1 MPTPVDPVKTTNLR
15 MVDVAREA
23 GVTAGTVSA
32 ILRGQRDRIFYSDET
47 RDRVL
52 AVVERMGYR
61 VNSSARS
68 LREGRSRSVGV
79 LIDDITLPFLA
90 TLIRA
95 TGIALQERGYSIL
108 LCGVEGT
115 AMTREKLLH
124 LIQENHLASFL
135 LAGAMSQLSDHD
147 LLEIAKA
154 GHRLVLVER
163 EAPLATIGAVGV
175 DNAAGGRLAAEAVL
189 KRDARR
195 FLILA
200 GPSGNPMA
208 HQRAVGAEA
217 ALREAGIAQADIQIL
232 EAGGWTPELGY
243 AALRDY
249 LGGKWRPDAVVA
261 GNDLLAIG
269 ALRAIRERGLVTP
282 NDIAV
287 VGFDDIALAAFTEP
301 PLTTIRQP
309 AERMGQAAAE
319 LLLDQESTAP
329 RQRLF
334 APELV
339 SRQSA

>member
-1 MPTPVDPVKTTNLR
+1 MKTKKLR

-23 GVTAGTVSA
+23 GVTAGTISA

-68 LREGRSRSVGV
+68 LREGKSRSVGV

-95 TGIALQERGYSIL
+95 TGISLQERGYSIL
-108 LCGVEGT
+108 LCGVEGR
-115 AMTREKLLH
+115 AMTRETLLH
-124 LIQENHLASFL
+124 LIHENHLASFL
-135 LAGAMSQLSDHD
+135 LAGAMTQLSDHD
-147 LLEIAKA
+147 LSEIAKA
-154 GHRLVLVER
+154 GYRLVLVER
-163 EAPLATIGAVGV
+163 ESPLATIGAVRV
-175 DNAAGGRLAAEAVL
+175 DNAAGGRLAAEALL
-189 KRDARR
+189 KRRARR

-208 HQRAVGAEA
+208 RQRTIGAEA
-217 ALREAGIAQADIQIL
+217 ALREAGIAQADIRIM

-243 AALRDY
+243 AAMRDH
-249 LGGKWRPDAVVA
+249 LGGNWQPDAVVA

-269 ALRAIRERGLVTP
+269 ALRAIRERGLSIP
-282 NDIAV
+282 EEIAV
-287 VGFDDIALAAFTEP
+287 VGFDDISLAAFTQP

-319 LLLDQESTAP
+319 LLLDLESTIALP
-329 RQRLF
+329 RLF